1 MKITLRYT
9 SQLATAAGTSEEI
22 HEVPDGFGLLELLGN
37 LSMEHGP
44 EFSKF
49 VVNDEGKPVTTLVVA
64 VNGTQIDLGKEVSLE
79 ASSEVILITPMSG
92 G

>member
-9 SQLATAAGTSEEI
+9 SQLATVAGTSEETV
-22 HEVPDGFGLLELLGN
+22 EVSDGTLLVELLGN
-37 LSMEHGP
+37 LAERYGP

-49 VVNDEGKPVTTLVVA
+49 ALNDEGNPVTTLVVA
-64 VNGTQIDLGKEVSLE
+64 VNGTQVDLGEDISLE
-79 ASSEVILITPMSG
+79 TGAEVILITPMSG

>member
-9 SQLATAAGTSEEI
+9 SQLATAAGISKEI
-22 HEVPDGFGLLELLGN
+22 HEVPDGVGLLELLGN
-37 LSMEHGP
+37 LSREKGP

-64 VNGTQIDLGKEVSLE
+64 VNGTQVDLGKEVSLE
-79 ASSEVILITPMSG
+79 AGSEVILITPRSG

>member
-9 SQLATAAGTSEEI
+9 SQLATAAGTSEEDI
-22 HEVPDGFGLLELLGN
+22 EVADGIGLVELLGN
-37 LSMEHGP
+37 LSIEHGP

-49 VVNDEGKPVTTLVVA
+49 VVNDDGTPVATLVVA
-64 VNGTQIDLGKEVSLE
+64 VNDTQVDLRNDLSLE
-79 ASSEVILITPMSG
+79 DNSEVILITPMSG

>member
-9 SQLATAAGTSEEI
+9 SQLATAAGTSEEDI
-22 HEVPDGFGLLELLGN
+22 EVADGIGLVELLGN
-37 LSMEHGP
+37 LSREHGP

-49 VVNDEGKPVTTLVVA
+49 VVNDDGTPVATLVVA
-64 VNGTQIDLGKEVSLE
+64 VNDTQVDLRNDLSLE
-79 ASSEVILITPMSG
+79 DNSEVILITPMSG

>member
-9 SQLATAAGTSEEI
+9 SQLATAAGTSEEDI
-22 HEVPDGFGLLELLGN
+22 EVADGIGLVELLGN
-37 LSMEHGP
+37 LSKEHGP

-49 VVNDEGKPVTTLVVA
+49 VVNDDGTPVATLVVA
-64 VNGTQIDLGKEVSLE
+64 VNDTQVDLRNDLSLE
-79 ASSEVILITPMSG
+79 DESEVILITPMSG

>member
-22 HEVPDGFGLLELLGN
+22 NEVPDGVGLLELLEN

-64 VNGTQIDLGKEVSLE
+64 VNGTQVDLSKEVSLE
-79 ASSEVILITPMSG
+79 AGSEVILITPMSG

>member
-9 SQLATAAGTSEEI
+9 SQLATAAGRSEEI
-22 HEVPDGFGLLELLGN
+22 VEVPKGTLLVDLLGTLAGN
-37 LSMEHGP
+37 HGS

-49 VVNDEGKPVTTLVVA
+49 VLNDEGTPVTTLVVA
-64 VNGTQIDLGKEVSLE
+64 VNGTQVDLGKVIPLE
-79 ASSEVILITPMSG
+79 TEAEVILITPMSG

>member
-9 SQLATAAGTSEEI
+9 SQLATAAGTSEEDI
-22 HEVPDGFGLLELLGN
+22 EVADGIGLVELLGN
-37 LSMEHGP
+37 LSKEHGP

-49 VVNDEGKPVTTLVVA
+49 VVNDDGAPVATLVVA
-64 VNGTQIDLGKEVSLE
+64 VNDTQVDLRDDLSLE
-79 ASSEVILITPMSG
+79 DNSEVILITPMSG

>member
-1 MKITLRYT
+1 MKMTLRYT

-22 HEVPDGFGLLELLGN
+22 LEVADGLELVELLRN
-37 LSMEHGP
+37 LSQRHGP

-49 VVNDEGKPVTTLVVA
+49 VVNDDGNPVPTLVVA
-64 VNGTQIDLGKEVSLE
+64 VNDTQVDLRDDLSLKDE
-79 ASSEVILITPMSG
+79 SEVILITPMSG

>member
-9 SQLATAAGTSEEI
+9 SQLATAAGTSEEDI
-22 HEVPDGFGLLELLGN
+22 EVADGIGLVELLGN
-37 LSMEHGP
+37 LSKEHGP

-49 VVNDEGKPVTTLVVA
+49 VVNDDGTPVATLVVA
-64 VNGTQIDLGKEVSLE
+64 VNDTQVDLRNDLSLE
-79 ASSEVILITPMSG
+79 DNSEVILITPMSG

>member
-22 HEVPDGFGLLELLGN
+22 HEVADGVGLLELLGN
-37 LSMEHGP
+37 LSIEHGP

-49 VVNDEGKPVTTLVVA
+49 VVNDDGNPVTTLVVA
-64 VNGTQIDLGKEVSLE
+64 VNGTQVDFSKEVSLE
-79 ASSEVILITPMSG
+79 AGSEVILITPMSG

>member
-9 SQLATAAGTSEEI
+9 SQLATAAGRSEETV
-22 HEVPDGFGLLELLGN
+22 EVSDGTHLVDLLESVAGN
-37 LSMEHGP
+37 HGS

-49 VVNDEGKPVTTLVVA
+49 VLSDEGNPVTTLVVA
-64 VNGTQIDLGKEVSLE
+64 LNGAQVDLGKDIPLE
-79 ASSEVILITPMSG
+79 RGAEVILITTMSG

>member
-9 SQLATAAGTSEEI
+9 SQLATAAGTSEADI
-22 HEVPDGFGLLELLGN
+22 DIANGTVLVELLRN
-37 LSMEHGP
+37 LSEQHGP

-49 VVNDEGKPVTTLVVA
+49 VVNDDGNPVPTLVVA
-64 VNGTQIDLGKEVSLE
+64 VNGTQVDLRDDVSLE
-79 ASSEVILITPMSG
+79 DESEVILITPMSG

>member
-9 SQLATAAGTSEEI
+9 SQLATAAGRSEETV
-22 HEVPDGFGLLELLGN
+22 EVPEGTLLVELLGKLAGN
-37 LSMEHGP
+37 HGP

-49 VVNDEGKPVTTLVVA
+49 ALNEGGTPVTTLVVA
-64 VNGTQIDLGKEVSLE
+64 VNGTQVDLGDEISLE
-79 ASSEVILITPMSG
+79 ADSEVTLITPMSG

>member
-9 SQLATAAGTSEEI
+9 SQLATAAGTSEADI
-22 HEVPDGFGLLELLGN
+22 DIANGTVLVELLRN
-37 LSMEHGP
+37 LSEQHGP

-49 VVNDEGKPVTTLVVA
+49 VVNDDGTPVPTLVVA
-64 VNGTQIDLGKEVSLE
+64 VNDTQVDLRDDLSLE
-79 ASSEVILITPMSG
+79 DESEVILITPMSG

>member
-64 VNGTQIDLGKEVSLE
+64 VNGTQVDLGKEVSLE
-79 ASSEVILITPMSG
+79 AGSEVILITPMSG

>member
-9 SQLATAAGTSEEI
+9 SQLATAAGTSEEDI
-22 HEVPDGFGLLELLGN
+22 EVADGIGLVELLGN
-37 LSMEHGP
+37 LSREHGP

-49 VVNDEGKPVTTLVVA
+49 VVNDDGNPVPTLVVA
-64 VNGTQIDLGKEVSLE
+64 VNGTQVDLRDDLSLE
-79 ASSEVILITPMSG
+79 DESEVILITPMSG

>member
-9 SQLATAAGTSEEI
+9 SQLATAAGTSEEDI
-22 HEVPDGFGLLELLGN
+22 EVADGIGLVELLGN
-37 LSMEHGP
+37 LSKEHGP

-49 VVNDEGKPVTTLVVA
+49 VVNDDGTPVATLVVA
-64 VNGTQIDLGKEVSLE
+64 VNDTQVDLRDDLSLE
-79 ASSEVILITPMSG
+79 DESEVILITPMSG

>member
-9 SQLATAAGTSEEI
+9 SQLATAAGISKET
-22 HEVPDGFGLLELLGN
+22 HEVPDGVGLLELLGN
-37 LSMEHGP
+37 LSIEHGP

-49 VVNDEGKPVTTLVVA
+49 VVNDDGNPVTTLVVA
-64 VNGTQIDLGKEVSLE
+64 VNGTQVDLGKEVSLE
-79 ASSEVILITPMSG
+79 AGSEVILITPMSG

>member
-9 SQLATAAGTSEEI
+9 SQLATEAGTSEEDI
-22 HEVPDGFGLLELLGN
+22 EVADGIGLVELLRN
-37 LSMEHGP
+37 LSQQHGP

-49 VVNDEGKPVTTLVVA
+49 VVNDDGTPVATLVVA
-64 VNGTQIDLGKEVSLE
+64 VNDTQVDLRNDLSLE
-79 ASSEVILITPMSG
+79 DNSEVILITPMSG

>member
-9 SQLATAAGTSEEI
+9 SQLATAAGTSEEDI
-22 HEVPDGFGLLELLGN
+22 DVADGIGLVELLGN
-37 LSMEHGP
+37 LSIEHGP

-49 VVNDEGKPVTTLVVA
+49 VVNDDGNPVTTLVVA
-64 VNGTQIDLGKEVSLE
+64 VNGTQVDLSKEVSLE
-79 ASSEVILITPMSG
+79 AGSEVILITPMSG

>member
-22 HEVPDGFGLLELLGN
+22 YEGADGVGLFELLGN
-37 LSMEHGP
+37 LSREHGP

-49 VVNDEGKPVTTLVVA
+49 VVNDDGNPVATLVVA
-64 VNGTQIDLGKEVSLE
+64 ANGTQVDLRKEVLLE
-79 ASSEVILITPMSG
+79 AGSEVILITPMSG

>member
-9 SQLATAAGTSEEI
+9 SQLATAAGTSEEGI
-22 HEVPDGFGLLELLGN
+22 DIADGGGLVELLRN
-37 LSMEHGP
+37 LSKQHGP

-49 VVNDEGKPVTTLVVA
+49 VVNDDGNPVATLVVA
-64 VNGTQIDLGKEVSLE
+64 VNGTQVDLREEVSLE
-79 ASSEVILITPMSG
+79 AGSEGILITPMSG

>member
-9 SQLATAAGTSEEI
+9 SQLATAAGTSEEDI
-22 HEVPDGFGLLELLGN
+22 EVADGIGLVELLGN
-37 LSMEHGP
+37 ISREHGP

-49 VVNDEGKPVTTLVVA
+49 VVNDDGTPVPTLVVA
-64 VNGTQIDLGKEVSLE
+64 VNDTQVDLRDGLSLE
-79 ASSEVILITPMSG
+79 DESEVILITPMSG

>member
-9 SQLATAAGTSEEI
+9 SQLATAAGTSEEDI
-22 HEVPDGFGLLELLGN
+22 EVADGIGLVELLKN
-37 LSMEHGP
+37 LSLQHGP

-49 VVNDEGKPVTTLVVA
+49 VVNDDGNPVPTLVVA
-64 VNGTQIDLGKEVSLE
+64 VNGTQVDLRDDLSLE
-79 ASSEVILITPMSG
+79 DESEVILITPMSG

>member
-9 SQLATAAGTSEEI
+9 SQLATAAGTSEEDI
-22 HEVPDGFGLLELLGN
+22 EVADGVGLLELLGN
-37 LSMEHGP
+37 LSREHGP

-49 VVNDEGKPVTTLVVA
+49 VVNDDGNPVPTLVVA
-64 VNGTQIDLGKEVSLE
+64 VNGTQVDLRDDLSLE
-79 ASSEVILITPMSG
+79 DESEVILITPMSG